1 MGMPGRGFSGLSGV
15 CGAKSTID
23 PDGYGRIT
31 PTMALEFLSL
41 RTCLGAQKAGKVSIS
56 GFVERAV
63 RRELFGRAIET
74 VRARRTLQA
83 RSTTVE

>member
-1 MGMPGRGFSGLSGV
+1 
-15 CGAKSTID
+15 
-23 PDGYGRIT
+23 
-31 PTMALEFLSL
+31 MALEFLSL